1 MMKNTAHRICLSA
14 AGAALFVA
22 LSFCLQVPVWENYTL
37 CLGYAV
43 MAVWCWCF
51 GPFAGTV
58 TGVLGVI
65 LYCLL
70 INGLRG
76 MPGWALGNLVI
87 GPVLGFTFRRTAGL
101 RRPVLATVINAL
113 AVVFSVTAGI
123 LGVKS
128 LTEHLLYAQPFAVR
142 AGKNFAAWAADVFVL
157 LVSLPLCAALDRIWN
172 KRKGKT
178 IHE

>member
-1 MMKNTAHRICLSA
+1 MKNATLRICLNA
-14 AGAALFVA
+14 AGIALFAA
-22 LSFCLQVPVWENYTL
+22 LSFCLQIPVWENYTL
-37 CLGYAV
+37 CLGYAA
-43 MAVWCWCF
+43 MAVWCWRF

-65 LYCLL
+65 LYCLV

-87 GPVLGFTFRRTAGL
+87 GPALGYAFRRTAGL
-101 RRPVLATVINAL
+101 RSPVLRTAVNAA
-113 AVVFSVTAGI
+113 AVVISVTVGI

-128 LTEHLLYAQPFAVR
+128 LTEHLLYAQPFIVR

-157 LVSLPLCAALDRIWN
+157 LASLPLCEALDRIGKN
-172 KRKGKT
+172 RKGIE

>member
-1 MMKNTAHRICLSA
+1 MKNTARTICLNA
-14 AGAALFVA
+14 AGIALFAA

-37 CLGYAV
+37 CLGYVA

-58 TGVLGVI
+58 TGVMGVI
-65 LYCLL
+65 LYCLV

-87 GPVLGFTFRRTAGL
+87 GPVLGYTFRRTAGMRSSAL
-101 RRPVLATVINAL
+101 RVAISAA
-113 AVVFSVTAGI
+113 AVVIAVTAGI

-128 LTEHLLYAQPFAVR
+128 LTEHLLYAQPFVVR

-157 LVSLPLCAALDRIWN
+157 LVSLPLCETLDRIWN
-172 KRKGKT
+172 KRKGRT
-178 IHE
+178 SHE